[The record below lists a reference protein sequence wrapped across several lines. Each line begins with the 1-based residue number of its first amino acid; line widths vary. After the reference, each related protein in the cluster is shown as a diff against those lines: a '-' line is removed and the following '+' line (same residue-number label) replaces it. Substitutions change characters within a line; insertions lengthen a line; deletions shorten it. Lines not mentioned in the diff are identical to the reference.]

1 MDYSSI
7 NNKTYLILL
16 PAIAALIIAL
26 IPTLKY
32 SWPLGWDIIYHV
44 QYSEIYTHNGFTL
57 TNPLLNAPVGQKIGY
72 PPLFHFIIAG
82 IGTGMGIDFF
92 QVARLLQP
100 LLGTSIVLSVSYV
113 AYKLYGKIAG
123 ICAGFL
129 MLSSMLVERM
139 ILALPENLAL
149 VFLPLAVYFYYRS
162 FKDNHLKIAIIGG
175 ILFLLVMATH
185 QAATLCLILVIIS
198 ITLMELIVYRNLKA
212 LGNFISFF
220 IIPLV
225 LGIVGIIGL
234 QVIAPQIVGSLWQQ
248 GITAIIGMSTSLP
261 TNRPLEFTVIWATW
275 ELWCWYLQLLE
286 VYLR

>member
-1 MDYSSI
+1 MDYTSI
-7 NNKTYLILL
+7 YNKRNLILL
-16 PAIAALIIAL
+16 PAIAAFIIAL
-26 IPTLKY
+26 IPSLKY
-32 SWPLGWDIIYHV
+32 QWPLGWDIIYHIHYAQV
-44 QYSEIYTHNGFTL
+44 YAHNGFTL
-57 TNPLLNAPVGQKIGY
+57 ATPLLNAPVGQKIGY
-72 PPLFHFIIAG
+72 PPLFHFLIAT
-82 IGTGMGIDFF
+82 IGTGLGIDFF
-92 QVARLLQP
+92 QVARFLQSI
-100 LLGTSIVLSVSYV
+100 LAASIVLSVSYV
-113 AYKLYGKIAG
+113 SYKFYGSLAG
-123 ICAGFL
+123 LGAGFL
-129 MLSSMLVERM
+129 MLSNMLVERM

-234 QVIAPQIVGSLWQQ
+234 QVIAPQIVGSLCLRSRVKK
-248 GITAIIGMSTSLP
+248 AKCMYAKIGSADIG
-261 TNRPLEFTVIWATW
+261 NQF
-275 ELWCWYLQLLE
+275 Q
-286 VYLR
+286 